1 MLKYSVVLISFIF
14 LFIGCGEKTDK
25 PANDLS
31 GDNKFTFDSTNL
43 KTEGIDQSGKP
54 FLMEYKFKK
63 GDKHLYRVTSISKNT
78 QKLEMDTTITSGV
91 DQKIVY
97 LIDFEVKDVDKDGTT
112 EAELKINS
120 IKLNA
125 EVNKEKF
132 EFETEKDTD
141 SSKLVQFAEY
151 HSLHNNPFSV
161 TFNKKGEVMEVFRAE
176 KISNK
181 FLELKGAADTISAND
196 RNSIRQDIIA
206 GILAPLVTQIIR
218 KLSDKEVYKDSTWEL
233 KQAPVSMMVYQIN
246 YVNKYKVENVEKL
259 DDHRIAVIDASISFD
274 YKGQSKIS
282 QGNVTYNFDK
292 PKSTAE
298 GKIYFDVDQG
308 LQLKSRTK
316 TSMQLNYS
324 MEANTPQGK
333 QKGSRSDLVT
343 NTNIVELIK

>member
-14 LFIGCGEKTDK
+14 LLIGCGEKNDK

-259 DDHRIAVIDASISFD
+259 DDHKIAVIDASISFD

>member
-274 YKGQSKIS
+274 YKGQSKIT

-308 LQLKSRTK
+308 LQLKSKTK

>member
-63 GDKHLYRVTSISKNT
+63 GDKHLYRVTSISKNL

-97 LIDFEVKDVDKDGTT
+97 LIDFEVKDVDKDGIT

-161 TFNKKGEVMEVFRAE
+161 TFNKKGEVLEVFRAE

-274 YKGQSKIS
+274 YKGQSKIT

>member
-63 GDKHLYRVTSISKNT
+63 GDKHLYRVTSISKNM

>member
-1 MLKYSVVLISFIF
+1 MLKKLFVLISFVF
-14 LFIGCGEKTDK
+14 LLISCGEKNDK

-31 GDNKFTFDSTNL
+31 GENKFSFDSTNL
-43 KTEGIDQSGKP
+43 KTEGIDNSGKP

-63 GDKHLYRVTSISKNT
+63 GDKYLYRVTSISKNI
-78 QKLEMDTTITSGV
+78 QKLVMDTTITSGAE
-91 DQKIVY
+91 QNIVY
-97 LIDFEVKDVDKDGTT
+97 LIDFEVKDVDKDGIT
-112 EAELKINS
+112 EAELNINS

-132 EFETEKDTD
+132 EFESGKDTD
-141 SSKLVQFAEY
+141 TSKLIQFAEY

-161 TFNKKGEVMEVFRAE
+161 TFNKKGEVIEVFKAD

-181 FLELKGAADTISAND
+181 FLELKGAADTISVND
-196 RNSIRQDIIA
+196 RNTIRQELIA
-206 GILAPLVTQIIR
+206 GILAPLITQIIR

-233 KQAPVSMMVYQIN
+233 KQAPVPMMVYQIN
-246 YVNKYKVENVEKL
+246 YVNQYKVENVEKL
-259 DDHRIAVIDASISFD
+259 DDHRIAVINASISFN
-274 YKGQSKIS
+274 YQGQPKLS

-308 LQLKSRTK
+308 LQIKSRTK

-333 QKGSRSDLVT
+333 QKGSRSDVVT

>member
-97 LIDFEVKDVDKDGTT
+97 LIDFEVKDVDKDGIT

-161 TFNKKGEVMEVFRAE
+161 TFNKKGEVLEVFRAE

-274 YKGQSKIS
+274 YKGQSKIT